1 MDELGTAEVG
11 ALLGAAGAV
20 LVLIADRRSLLLAGL
35 AALGAAEGLLI
46 TTSNPVGAAMVAIGV
61 AGVVLLAAGAA
72 GFVRYPAL
80 VTPIVLGVAP
90 FRAPFEFDTENRFF
104 VALAQDGDLGRL
116 LPLYAVLGAASLALA
131 WRSLRGEQVAPLPR
145 PVAIPTAAFLGFAS
159 LSLLWT
165 PSLQVGIDLLAFFL
179 LPFAVLLATV
189 GRAPFPAWMPK
200 ALAAVAVSLASIFA
214 VAGLIEAATGRLLFG
229 SPSVDVG
236 NTFRSFF
243 RVTSFFRDP
252 SIYGRHLVLA
262 LIVVVAALLLS
273 RLDVRVGA
281 VFVALLAAALFFTYS
296 QSSMVALFVAVLFLL
311 IAIAPTRLRVAFA
324 VAAVLLVTVSA
335 VAVASEVQD
344 ESTRRA
350 TSGRSIRIEDAARV
364 LADKPVAGVG
374 IGGQPAAS
382 RRLADREGGDKAFV
396 SHTTP
401 LTVGAELGIVG
412 LVLYTALLAGAVWAI
427 DQVRRRDRAVGLTLA
442 AALIALF
449 VHALAYSGFFE
460 DPLTWFVLAV
470 ASSFLVS
477 STVKDQA
484 VTS

>member
-46 TTSNPVGAAMVAIGV
+46 TATNPVGAAMVAIGV
-61 AGVVLLAAGAA
+61 AGVLLLAAGAA

-104 VALAQDGDLGRL
+104 VTLAQDGDLGRL

-131 WRSLRGEQVAPLPR
+131 WRSLRGEPVAPLPR

-165 PSLQVGIDLLAFFL
+165 PSLQVGTDLLAFFL

-214 VAGLIEAATGRLLFG
+214 VAGLIEATTGRLLFG

-412 LVLYTALLAGAVWAI
+412 LILYTALLAGAVWAI

-477 STVKDQA
+477 FAVKDQV